1 MKRLKL
7 VGNGKRKKTEHF
19 LRSTLPKTNMDTQND
34 ALEKV
39 TAFKTG
45 NFLSDFLRSNSKD

>member
-1 MKRLKL
+1 MILF
-7 VGNGKRKKTEHF
+7 VSAPTP
-19 LRSTLPKTNMDTQND
+19 PKMQGRDAMAWTIQCAD